1 MLAPPEPRAMK
12 EVPMRNLKVVA
23 LTAIALAA
31 LVAPVV
37 HTPLVARPAAQESM
51 NFTVEGKITKH
62 TENKLT
68 LNSEGNMI
76 FHVVY
81 SEKSKVTRKDG
92 SEGTPKDLLVGT
104 RIHVDGELTESGEI
118 IAQKI
123 SLQAESKK

>member
-1 MLAPPEPRAMK
+1 MRRHWALASI
-12 EVPMRNLKVVA
+12 VA
-23 LTAIALAA
+23 LSGIILTTHFLPAA
-31 LVAPVV
+31 L
-37 HTPLVARPAAQESM
+37 TPLLARSAAQESM

-81 SEKSKVTRKDG
+81 NEKSKITRKDG

-104 RIHVDGELTESGEI
+104 RIHVDGDLAESGEI
-118 IAQKI
+118 TAVKI
-123 SLQAESKK
+123 TIQSESASEKR

>member
-1 MLAPPEPRAMK
+1 MCNFRALAK
-12 EVPMRNLKVVA
+12 TVA
-23 LTAIALAA
+23 LSAIFLSTVVTPAA
-31 LVAPVV
+31 
-37 HTPLVARPAAQESM
+37 HTSLVARPAAQESM

-81 SEKSKVTRKDG
+81 NEKTKVTRKDG

-104 RIHVDGELTESGEI
+104 RIHVDGDLTESGEI

-123 SLQAESKK
+123 SMLSERADERR

>member
-1 MLAPPEPRAMK
+1 
-12 EVPMRNLKVVA
+12 MRP
-23 LTAIALAA
+23 LTAIARFISLFTIAVSIPLAA
-31 LVAPVV
+31 
-37 HTPLVARPAAQESM
+37 PLLRGSSPAAQESM
-51 NFTVEGKITKH
+51 NFSVEGKITKH